1 MNGKSENL
9 INQIDKLFKMNN
21 MKSIKTRYRYKDACY
36 RFCSWLGENTNIKKF
51 ANIKVKHIYTYVEHM
66 KEKHYAPGTIKLE
79 LSGIR
84 FFYALTDGKEILPT
98 NQKLNLENRITRG
111 AKRAWTEEEKE
122 KAIELAKRMGRIDV
136 VKAIMLCNSFGCRL
150 EEAVVLTTYQV
161 KNSICSDFLY
171 LENTKGKH
179 PREVPV
185 KPENIEVLKY
195 VLANAAST
203 DRIFLSTG
211 FKTHK
216 VKKSIQNWI
225 VNHRKEFQDAD
236 RIERDAAREM
246 LQEDK
251 KAAPRVNLTMHGNRH
266 TYAQVTFKEALSE
279 GKTKKEAEK
288 ETSEDM
294 GHKRR
299 EVTHVYL
306 EKSN

>member
-9 INQIDKLFKMNN
+9 KNQINKLFRLNN

-51 ANIKVKHIYTYVEHM
+51 KNIKVKHIYTYVACM

-84 FFYALTDGKEILPT
+84 FFYSLTDGKELLPT
-98 NQKLNLENRITRG
+98 NQKLTLENRITRG

-122 KAIELAKRMGRIDV
+122 KAIALAKNMNRLDV
-136 VKAIMLCNSFGCRL
+136 VKAILLCNGFSCRL

-161 KNSICSDFLY
+161 KNAICSDFLY
-171 LENTKGKH
+171 LQNTKGKH

-185 KPENIEVLKY
+185 NSQNVAVLKY

-211 FKTHK
+211 CKTHK

-225 VNHRKEFQDAD
+225 VNHRREFQDAD
-236 RIERDAAREM
+236 RIDRDTARKM
-246 LQEDK
+246 LQENK

-266 TYAQVTFKEALSE
+266 TYAQMTFKEALSE
-279 GKTKKEAEK
+279 GKTKGEAEK
-288 ETSEDM
+288 ETSENM

-306 EKSN
+306 